1 MSKFKSKAA
10 RLALATIVT
19 TTAAALSSV
28 LPASAHA
35 SLQLYGSTPVAGGYG
50 HMFVRVPHGCDGAA
64 TDTVKVQI
72 PAGFTSVKAQAKAGW
87 QVATVKADG
96 TNVSEVIWSGGSL
109 PDSQFDDFGISVKF
123 PTAPGV
129 YYAPVVQMCGSASA
143 AWVQIPA
150 AGENSHSLKSP
161 APSVKVLDK
170 APVIPARWTGDVT
183 VKQTTKMFHVS
194 GDMSSIHRGKTA
206 ALRVTQNGRKKVA
219 ARVKLD
225 KAGDFDRTF
234 VANKTNKARFAPGA
248 VVEVVVRGKV
258 LATFTVPGHSSTTSG
273 HSSTTSGH

>member
-1 MSKFKSKAA
+1 MSKFKSKVA

-35 SLQLYGSTPVAGGYG
+35 TLQLYGSTPVAGGYG
-50 HMFVRVPHGCDGAA
+50 QVFVRVPHGCDGAA
-64 TDTVKVQI
+64 TDTIKVQI

-109 PDSQFDDFGISVKF
+109 PDTQFDDFGISVKF
-123 PTAPGV
+123 PKTAGV

-150 AGENSHSLKSP
+150 AGEDSHSLKHP

-170 APVIPARWTGDVT
+170 APETPARWTGDVT
-183 VKQTTKMFHVS
+183 VEQTTKMFHVS
-194 GDMSSIHRGKTA
+194 GDMSSVHRGKTA
-206 ALRVTQNGRKKVA
+206 ALRVTNGDHKKVA

-234 VANKTNKARFAPGA
+234 VANKANKARFAPGA
-248 VVEVVVRGKV
+248 VVEVVVGGTV

-273 HSSTTSGH
+273 H